1 MGPKNGRVGFT
12 LGRRSFRKEAA
23 LPPRQNPCSFLKQ
36 IVLQQ
41 NRKFNKYFTAHKNG
55 SVTFLFPNKKVTK
68 EVGIGEALS
77 SALPRR
83 KPPSP
88 MYLTRRALGN
98 PVLRIDQNL
107 QVILAKRWRRLRSRR
122 PADFVLTNTSRRKSE
137 HFLLEQELL

>member
-1 MGPKNGRVGFT
+1 MYF
-12 LGRRSFRKEAA
+12 S
-23 LPPRQNPCSFLKQ
+23 CSGK
-36 IVLQQ
+36 
-41 NRKFNKYFTAHKNG
+41 K
-55 SVTFLFPNKKVTK
+55 VTTQSWGNVIFLFPNKKVTK

-98 PVLRIDQNL
+98 LVLRIDL
-107 QVILAKRWRRLRSRR
+107 ILPVLLAKRWRRLRSRR
-122 PADFVLTNTSRRKSE
+122 PAVFAQTNTSRRKSE